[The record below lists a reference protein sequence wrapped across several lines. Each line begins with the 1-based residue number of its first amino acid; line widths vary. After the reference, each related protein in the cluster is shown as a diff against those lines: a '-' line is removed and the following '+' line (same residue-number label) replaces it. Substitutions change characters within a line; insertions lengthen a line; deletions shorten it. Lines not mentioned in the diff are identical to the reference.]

1 MERCLRNDFVMST
14 TAITRS
20 SLPTIGAYIPAV
32 FLGAYLQSSSQ
43 IPFVQAI
50 LFSLPII
57 TLGIAR
63 SRTLPAP
70 TATPHLVSVPQP
82 DIDTAEHTP
91 AFSFISRAS

>member
-1 MERCLRNDFVMST
+1 MSHS
-14 TAITRS
+14 AITRS

-43 IPFVQAI
+43 IPFVQAV

-63 SRTLPAP
+63 SRTNSA
-70 TATPHLVSVPQP
+70 PHLVSVPQLDTDLVE
-82 DIDTAEHTP
+82 DIP
-91 AFSFISRAS
+91 VFSFISRAS